1 MLNVILKILSLIG
14 ILLLILLGVLLV
26 TLLFILFFPVC
37 YRLKGCRDAEKTT
50 LSIRAAWLF
59 GLLRVS
65 YDYPDPGKLTVR
77 ILWHKLS
84 GRPKKD
90 DSDVPQ
96 DAEAPKQDSGESCT
110 QQGSGSGSAAR
121 ESSEGSGLQGSNSGT
136 AKTDD
141 AAPRQKSSAENAV
154 QESAVS
160 PTQADTADGSSQE
173 DASSEEKNTGIRYT
187 IRHFYDKIRK
197 TWEKIKDYTEL
208 LREDETKQ
216 LFSHIAFR
224 LKKLLRHIRPRRL
237 KAELLYGT
245 GSPDTTG
252 YLFGL
257 YGVLS
262 PSLGKRVSVTPDF
275 ERTVFEGTVD
285 AAGHITAAVLLV
297 NACSVLLD
305 RKLRKFIK
313 KVKRT
318 GRN

>member
-26 TLLFILFFPVC
+26 TLLFVLFFPVC
-37 YRLKGCRDAEKTT
+37 YRLKGCRNTEKTT
-50 LSIRAAWLF
+50 FSFRAAWLF

-65 YDYPDPGKLTVR
+65 YDYPDPGRLTVR

-84 GRPKKD
+84 ARPKKD

-96 DAEAPKQDSGESCT
+96 DAEALKQDSGGSST
-110 QQGSGSGSAAR
+110 QQDGSSGSAAQER
-121 ESSEGSGLQGSNSGT
+121 SESSLQDNNDVTEKTAVAASGQEGSDGN
-136 AKTDD
+136 
-141 AAPRQKSSAENAV
+141 AA
-154 QESAVS
+154 QESAV
-160 PTQADTADGSSQE
+160 TKQQDDTADGSAQE
-173 DASSEEKNTGIRYT
+173 DASAEEKNTGIRYT
-187 IRHFYDKIRK
+187 IRHIYDKIRK

-262 PSLGKRVSVTPDF
+262 PSLGKKVSVTPDF
-275 ERTVFEGTVD
+275 ERAVFEGTVD

-305 RKLRKFIK
+305 RKLRRFIK
-313 KVKRT
+313 KLKRT

>member
-14 ILLLILLGVLLV
+14 ILLLIVLGVLLV
-26 TLLFILFFPVC
+26 TLLFVLFFPVG
-37 YRLKGCRDAEKTT
+37 YRLRGCRSAQETT
-50 LSIRAAWLF
+50 LSFRAAWLF

-65 YDYPDPGKLTVR
+65 YDYPDPGRLTVR

-84 GRPKKD
+84 ARQKEEESAPQYSSNAPAEED
-90 DSDVPQ
+90 DATSGESSSTESVIS
-96 DAEAPKQDSGESCT
+96 PKQDEDTDG
-110 QQGSGSGSAAR
+110 AA
-121 ESSEGSGLQGSNSGT
+121 Q
-136 AKTDD
+136 
-141 AAPRQKSSAENAV
+141 ENA
-154 QESAVS
+154 
-160 PTQADTADGSSQE
+160 SSV
-173 DASSEEKNTGIRYT
+173 EKNTGIRYT
-187 IRHFYDKIRK
+187 IRQLYDKIRK
-197 TWEKIKDYTEL
+197 TWENINDYAEL

-216 LFSHIAFR
+216 LFSHIVFR
-224 LKKLLRHIRPRRL
+224 FSKLLRHIRPRRL

-305 RKLRKFIK
+305 KKLRKFIK
-313 KVKRT
+313 KAKRT